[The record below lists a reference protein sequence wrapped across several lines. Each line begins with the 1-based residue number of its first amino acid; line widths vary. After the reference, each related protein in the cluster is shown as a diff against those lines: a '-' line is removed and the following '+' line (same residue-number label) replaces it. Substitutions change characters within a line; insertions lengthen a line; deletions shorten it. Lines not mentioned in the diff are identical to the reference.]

1 MYQVV
6 AVFLGFSLFSVFS
19 LAQTKQDPAAQL
31 KCEKVMAF
39 VSVETGRNFG
49 AQPCDDNVYPEKFW
63 ACVEEKVESGSPF
76 YISLRRCERSIGLGN

>member
-1 MYQVV
+1 VLILMYQVV

-63 ACVEEKVESGSPF
+63 CLYRFSANSNFFFS
-76 YISLRRCERSIGLGN
+76 